1 MSTTTEARS
10 GFSPRV
16 ALQKVGTSLSNM
28 VMPNI
33 PALIAWGIL
42 TAFVIPKGWTPSEP
56 LASAVDPM
64 IHYLLPLLIAN
75 TGGRM
80 VYEARGAVVGVIA
93 TMGVIGG
100 SDWLIAQE
108 NARLLDEWVAAGN
121 DAAAYVE
128 LGQVH
133 MFIGAMIM
141 APLAAWI
148 MKRLDR
154 LWQEHIPAG
163 FEMLVNMFSAGII
176 GFALL
181 VAGFFGLAPLVNG
194 LMTLLSN
201 GVGALVNAHVLP
213 LVSLLIEP
221 AKIFFLNNAIN
232 HGVLTPLG
240 LEQAGVDGKSILF
253 LLESNPG
260 PGVGILLAFTV
271 FGRGAA
277 RASAPGAAVI
287 QFFGGIHEI
296 YFPYVLMKPV
306 LIIAAIG
313 GGMTGV
319 LINMLFG
326 TGLVAPAS
334 PGSVFMIFGVAARDS
349 YLGIAL
355 AIAGAAVV
363 SFLLSALLL
372 RIGTQDDGDIGAA
385 TAKMEQ
391 MKGKKSSVAGALTGA
406 GAAGAGAATAAHA
419 SGHTGRIERIVF
431 ACDAGMGSS
440 AMGATVLRKKVR
452 AAGFE
457 DVEVT
462 NKAIS
467 SLSDEWDVV
476 VTQKELTDRAQQR
489 TESAVHVS
497 VDQFMNSPRYDEVVE
512 LVHQR
517 NDPDAAAEPE
527 AEAASEA
534 PGFEPASAAV
544 GAGGGTATAGAA
556 AGAGATAGAGA
567 ASSAAGTGHG
577 RRAAERPPEQVAS
590 AEVVEDDRGAADGS
604 DAADAD
610 AAKDDSSDAEISAG
624 TEPAP
629 EILAT
634 DSIVLSGSATDSASG
649 IDEAGALLVAAGA
662 VDQDY
667 VTAMHDREATVST
680 FMGNSLA
687 IPHGTN
693 DAKSSITRSAMSFV
707 RYPDGIDWN
716 GNPTT
721 FVIGIAGV
729 GNEHLELLQK
739 VAMTFSDPA
748 QVERLEQATTVE
760 EIRAILGDE
769 KE

>member
-1 MSTTTEARS
+1 MTTTTETKS
-10 GFSPRV
+10 GASPRV
-16 ALQKVGTSLSNM
+16 VLQKVGTSLSNM

-42 TAFVIPKGWTPSEP
+42 TAFFIPDGWTPNEP
-56 LASAVDPM
+56 LAAVVGPM

-108 NARLLDEWVAAGN
+108 NAQLLEQWVASGK
-121 DAAAYVE
+121 DAADYAP
-128 LGQVH
+128 LGEVH

-148 MKRLDR
+148 MKKLDR
-154 LWQEHIPAG
+154 LWQDHIPAG

-176 GFALL
+176 GFGLL
-181 VAGFFGLAPLVNG
+181 AAGFFGLAPLVNG

-201 GVGALVNAHVLP
+201 GVAALVNAGLLP
-213 LVSLLIEP
+213 LVSILIEP
-221 AKIFFLNNAIN
+221 AKVFFLNNAIN

-240 LEQAGVDGKSILF
+240 ISEAAINGKSVLF

-260 PGVGILLAFTV
+260 PGVGILLAFTF

-277 RASAPGAAVI
+277 KASAPGAAII

-296 YFPYVLMKPV
+296 YFPYVLMKPL
-306 LIIAAIG
+306 LILAAIG

-319 LINMLFG
+319 AINVAFG
-326 TGLVAPAS
+326 TGLIAPAS
-334 PGSVFMIFGVAARDS
+334 PGSIFAIFGVAARDS

-355 AIAGAAVV
+355 AVLGAALV
-363 SFLLSALLL
+363 SFLLSTLFLK
-372 RIGTQDDGDIGAA
+372 IGKQDDGDIAAA

-406 GAAGAGAATAAHA
+406 GAAGAAGAAAATDD
-419 SGHTGRIERIVF
+419 SGHTGPIRKIVF

-452 AAGFE
+452 AAGFD

-476 VTQKELTDRAQQR
+476 VTQKELTDRARQR
-489 TESAVHVS
+489 TGSAVHVS

-512 LVHQR
+512 LVGQR
-517 NDPDAAAEPE
+517 NDPDATT
-527 AEAASEA
+527 
-534 PGFEPASAAV
+534 
-544 GAGGGTATAGAA
+544 GAGADGDTGAGAGTAAA
-556 AGAGATAGAGA
+556 AGAGT
-567 ASSAAGTGHG
+567 AAGTGAATAAATTPSADESPRG
-577 RRAAERPPEQVAS
+577 RHAAPRP
-590 AEVVEDDRGAADGS
+590 EDET
-604 DAADAD
+604 
-610 AAKDDSSDAEISAG
+610 AKD
-624 TEPAP
+624 T
-629 EILAT
+629 ILAPS
-634 DSIVLSGSATDSASG
+634 SIVLDGTATDSASG

-662 VDQDY
+662 VDEGY
-667 VTAMHDREATVST
+667 VKAMHDREATVST
-680 FMGNSLA
+680 FMGNGLA

-693 DAKSSITRSAMSFV
+693 EAKSSITRSAMSFV
-707 RYPDGIDWN
+707 RYPGGIDWN

-729 GNEHLELLQK
+729 GNEHLTLLQK

-748 QVERLEQATTVE
+748 QVTRLENATTTD
-760 EIRAILGDE
+760 EILEILGDE

>member
-1 MSTTTEARS
+1 MSTATEATP

-42 TAFVIPKGWTPSEP
+42 TAFFIPDGWTPNEP
-56 LASAVDPM
+56 LASVVGPM

-93 TMGVIGG
+93 TMGVIAG

-108 NARLLDEWVAAGN
+108 NARLLEQWVAAGN
-121 DAAAYVE
+121 SAAEYSE

-148 MKRLDR
+148 MKKLDR
-154 LWQEHIPAG
+154 LWQDHIPAG

-181 VAGFFGLAPLVNG
+181 VAGFFGLARLVNG
-194 LMTLLSN
+194 LMALLSD
-201 GVGALVNAHVLP
+201 GVAALVDAHLLP
-213 LVSLLIEP
+213 LVSILIEP
-221 AKIFFLNNAIN
+221 AKVFFLNNAIN

-240 LEQAGVDGKSILF
+240 LDQAGADGKSILF

-260 PGVGILLAFTV
+260 PGVGILLAFTF

-277 RASAPGAAVI
+277 RASAPGAAII

-296 YFPYVLMKPV
+296 YFPYVLMKPLLLV
-306 LIIAAIG
+306 AAIG
-313 GGMTGV
+313 GGMAGV

-355 AIAGAAVV
+355 AIAGAAAV
-363 SFLLSALLL
+363 SFALSALFLK
-372 RIGTQDDGDIGAA
+372 IGKQDDGDIGAA

-406 GAAGAGAATAAHA
+406 GAGAAAHA
-419 SGHTGRIERIVF
+419 SGHTGPIGRIVF

-452 AAGFE
+452 AAGF
-457 DVEVT
+457 DDIEVT

-467 SLSDEWDVV
+467 SLDDEWDVV
-476 VTQKELTDRAQQR
+476 VTQKELTDRARQR
-489 TESAVHVS
+489 TGSAVHVS
-497 VDQFMNSPRYDEVVE
+497 VDQFMNSPRYDEVVK
-512 LVHQR
+512 LVQER
-517 NDPDAAAEPE
+517 NTEGQAPQDPAPATAPAAADEMDAAA
-527 AEAASEA
+527 S
-534 PGFEPASAAV
+534 
-544 GAGGGTATAGAA
+544 
-556 AGAGATAGAGA
+556 
-567 ASSAAGTGHG
+567 
-577 RRAAERPPEQVAS
+577 
-590 AEVVEDDRGAADGS
+590 
-604 DAADAD
+604 
-610 AAKDDSSDAEISAG
+610 
-624 TEPAP
+624 P
-629 EILAT
+629 EILSPA
-634 DSIVLSGSATDSASG
+634 SIILDGTATDSATG

-662 VDQDY
+662 VDESY
-667 VTAMHDREATVST
+667 VAAMHDREASVST
-680 FMGNSLA
+680 FMGNGLA
-687 IPHGTN
+687 IPHGTHE
-693 DAKSSITRSAMSFV
+693 AKSSITRSAMSFV
-707 RYPDGIDWN
+707 RYPGGIDWN

-729 GNEHLELLQK
+729 GDEHLALLQK

-748 QVERLEQATTVE
+748 QVERLEQATTTE
-760 EIRAILGDE
+760 EILEILGDE

>member
-1 MSTTTEARS
+1 MTTTTETPS

-42 TAFVIPKGWTPSEP
+42 TAFFIPEGWTPNEP
-56 LASAVDPM
+56 LAAAVGPM

-93 TMGVIGG
+93 TMGVIAG
-100 SDWLIAQE
+100 SDWLIDQE
-108 NARLLDEWVAAGN
+108 NAAELEKWLAAGN
-121 DAAAYVE
+121 AESAFEA
-128 LGQVH
+128 LPQVH

-148 MKRLDR
+148 MKKLDR
-154 LWQEHIPAG
+154 LWQDHIPAG

-194 LMTLLSN
+194 LMTLLAE
-201 GVGALVNAHVLP
+201 GVAGLVNAGLLP
-213 LVSLLIEP
+213 LVSILIEP
-221 AKIFFLNNAIN
+221 AKVFFLNNAIN

-240 LEQAGVDGKSILF
+240 ISEAATNGKSVLF
-253 LLESNPG
+253 LLEANPG
-260 PGVGILLAFTV
+260 PGVGILLAYTV

-277 RASAPGAAVI
+277 RASAPGAAII

-296 YFPYVLMKPV
+296 YFPYVLMKPI
-306 LIIAAIG
+306 LILAAIG

-319 LINMLFG
+319 AINVAFG
-326 TGLVAPAS
+326 TGLISAAA
-334 PGSVFMIFGVAARDS
+334 PGSILAIFGVAARDS

-355 AIAGAAVV
+355 AVLGAATV
-363 SFLLSALLL
+363 SFLLSALFLK
-372 RIGTQDDGDIGAA
+372 IGKQDDGDIASA

-406 GAAGAGAATAAHA
+406 GAAGAGAAAAADA
-419 SGHTGRIERIVF
+419 SGHTGPIRKIVF

-452 AAGFE
+452 AAGFD

-476 VTQKELTDRAQQR
+476 VTQKELTDRARQR
-489 TESAVHVS
+489 TGSAVHVS

-512 LVHQR
+512 LVETR
-517 NDPDAAAEPE
+517 NGDGDAAPE
-527 AEAASEA
+527 A
-534 PGFEPASAAV
+534 
-544 GAGGGTATAGAA
+544 TAA
-556 AGAGATAGAGA
+556 AA
-567 ASSAAGTGHG
+567 A
-577 RRAAERPPEQVAS
+577 
-590 AEVVEDDRGAADGS
+590 
-604 DAADAD
+604 
-610 AAKDDSSDAEISAG
+610 
-624 TEPAP
+624 PAP
-629 EILAT
+629 EADSAPGDSILAPS
-634 DSIVLSGSATDSASG
+634 SIVLDGTATDSASG

-662 VDQDY
+662 VDEGY

-680 FMGNSLA
+680 FMGNGLA

-693 DAKSSITRSAMSFV
+693 EAKSSITRSAMSFV
-707 RYPDGIDWN
+707 RYPGGIDWN

-748 QVERLEQATTVE
+748 QVKRLEDATTTD
-760 EIRAILGDE
+760 EILEILGDE

>member
-1 MSTTTEARS
+1 MSTTTEAPS
-10 GFSPRV
+10 GFSPRM

-33 PALIAWGIL
+33 PALIAWGLL
-42 TAFVIPKGWTPSEP
+42 TAFFIPDGWTPNAP
-56 LASAVDPM
+56 LASVVGPM

-80 VYEARGAVVGVIA
+80 IYEARGAVVGVIA

-108 NARLLDEWVAAGN
+108 NAQLLETWLAEGNAEADFAA
-121 DAAAYVE
+121 
-128 LGQVH
+128 LGEVH

-141 APLAAWI
+141 APLAAWV

-154 LWQEHIPAG
+154 LWQDHIPAG
-163 FEMLVNMFSAGII
+163 FEMLVNMFSAGIF
-176 GFALL
+176 GLVALA
-181 VAGFFGLAPLVNG
+181 AGFFGLAPLVNG

-201 GVGALVNAHVLP
+201 GVAALVNAGLLP

-221 AKIFFLNNAIN
+221 AKVFFLNNAIN

-240 LEQAGVDGKSILF
+240 ISEAAVDGKSVLF
-253 LLESNPG
+253 LLEANPG

-277 RASAPGAAVI
+277 RASAPGAAII

-296 YFPYVLMKPV
+296 YFPYVLMRPI
-306 LIIAAIG
+306 LILAAIG

-319 LINMLFG
+319 AVNAAFG
-326 TGLVAPAS
+326 TGLIAPAS
-334 PGSVFMIFGVAARDS
+334 PGSIFAIFGVAARDS
-349 YLGIAL
+349 YLGIGLSVL
-355 AIAGAAVV
+355 AAAAV
-363 SFLLSALLL
+363 SFTLSALFLKL
-372 RIGTQDDGDIGAA
+372 GTRDDGDIAAA

-406 GAAGAGAATAAHA
+406 GAGAAAAA
-419 SGHTGRIERIVF
+419 DGSGHTGPIQKIVF

-452 AAGFE
+452 TAGFD

-476 VTQKELTDRAQQR
+476 VTQKELTDRARQR
-489 TESAVHVS
+489 TGSAVHVS
-497 VDQFMNSPRYDEVVE
+497 VDQFMNSPRYDEVVQ
-512 LVHQR
+512 LVEQR
-517 NDPDAAAEPE
+517 NAEH
-527 AEAASEA
+527 S
-534 PGFEPASAAV
+534 EPAP
-544 GAGGGTATAGAA
+544 
-556 AGAGATAGAGA
+556 
-567 ASSAAGTGHG
+567 
-577 RRAAERPPEQVAS
+577 AAERPQEEAAP
-590 AEVVEDDRGAADGS
+590 GAT
-604 DAADAD
+604 
-610 AAKDDSSDAEISAG
+610 IL
-624 TEPAP
+624 AP
-629 EILAT
+629 E
-634 DSIVLSGSATDSASG
+634 SIILSGTASDSASG

-662 VDQDY
+662 VDEGY

-680 FMGNSLA
+680 FMGNGLA
-687 IPHGTN
+687 IPHGTGE
-693 DAKSSITRSAMSFV
+693 AKSGIQRSAMSFV
-707 RYPDGIDWN
+707 RYPGGIDWN

-748 QVERLEQATTVE
+748 QVQRLENATTTE
-760 EIRAILGDE
+760 EILEILGE
-769 KE
+769 TKE

>member
-1 MSTTTEARS
+1 MSTATEATP
-10 GFSPRV
+10 GLSPRV

-42 TAFVIPKGWTPSEP
+42 TAFVIPKGWTPNEP
-56 LASAVDPM
+56 LASVVDPM

-93 TMGVIGG
+93 TMGVIAG

-108 NARLLDEWVAAGN
+108 NARLLEQWVAAGN
-121 DAAAYVE
+121 SAAEYSE

-148 MKRLDR
+148 MKKLDR
-154 LWQEHIPAG
+154 LWQDHIPAG

-181 VAGFFGLAPLVNG
+181 VAGFFGLARLVNG
-194 LMTLLSN
+194 LMALLSD
-201 GVGALVNAHVLP
+201 GVAALVDAHLLP
-213 LVSLLIEP
+213 LVSILIEP
-221 AKIFFLNNAIN
+221 AKVFFLNNAIN

-240 LEQAGVDGKSILF
+240 LDQAGADGKSILF

-260 PGVGILLAFTV
+260 PGVGILLAFTF

-277 RASAPGAAVI
+277 RASAPGAAII

-296 YFPYVLMKPV
+296 YFPYVLMKPLLLV
-306 LIIAAIG
+306 AAIG
-313 GGMTGV
+313 GGMAGV

-355 AIAGAAVV
+355 AIAGAAAV
-363 SFLLSALLL
+363 SFALSALFLK
-372 RIGTQDDGDIGAA
+372 IGKQDDGDIGAA

-406 GAAGAGAATAAHA
+406 GAGAAAHA
-419 SGHTGRIERIVF
+419 SGHTGPIGRIVF

-452 AAGFE
+452 AAGF
-457 DVEVT
+457 DDIEVT

-467 SLSDEWDVV
+467 SLDDEWDVV
-476 VTQKELTDRAQQR
+476 VTQKELTDRARQR
-489 TESAVHVS
+489 TGSAVHVS

-512 LVHQR
+512 LVQER
-517 NDPDAAAEPE
+517 NTEGQAPQDPAPATAPAAADEMDAAA
-527 AEAASEA
+527 S
-534 PGFEPASAAV
+534 
-544 GAGGGTATAGAA
+544 
-556 AGAGATAGAGA
+556 
-567 ASSAAGTGHG
+567 
-577 RRAAERPPEQVAS
+577 
-590 AEVVEDDRGAADGS
+590 
-604 DAADAD
+604 
-610 AAKDDSSDAEISAG
+610 
-624 TEPAP
+624 P
-629 EILAT
+629 EILSPA
-634 DSIVLSGSATDSASG
+634 SIILDGTATDSATG

-662 VDQDY
+662 VDKSY
-667 VTAMHDREATVST
+667 VAAMHDREASVST
-680 FMGNSLA
+680 FMGNGLA
-687 IPHGTN
+687 IPHGTHE
-693 DAKSSITRSAMSFV
+693 AKSSITRSAMSFV
-707 RYPDGIDWN
+707 RYPGGIDWN
-716 GNPTT
+716 DNPTT

-729 GNEHLELLQK
+729 GDEHLALLQK

-748 QVERLEQATTVE
+748 QVERLEQATTTE
-760 EIRAILGDE
+760 EILEILGDE

>member
-1 MSTTTEARS
+1 MSTTTEAS
-10 GFSPRV
+10 GGFSPRV
-16 ALQKVGTSLSNM
+16 VLQKVGTSLSNM

-42 TAFVIPKGWTPSEP
+42 TAFFIPDGWTPNEP
-56 LASAVDPM
+56 LASVVGPM

-80 VYEARGAVVGVIA
+80 IYEARGAVVGVIA

-108 NARLLDEWVAAGN
+108 NARLLEQWIAQGN
-121 DAAAYVE
+121 AAADYAE
-128 LGQVH
+128 LGEVH

-141 APLAAWI
+141 APLAAWL
-148 MKRLDR
+148 MKKLDR
-154 LWQEHIPAG
+154 LWAEHIPAG
-163 FEMLVNMFSAGII
+163 FEMLVNMFSAGIF
-176 GFALL
+176 GFIML

-201 GVGALVNAHVLP
+201 GVGALVEAHLLP

-221 AKIFFLNNAIN
+221 AKVFFLNNAVN

-240 LEQAGVDGKSILF
+240 LSEASQNGKSVLF
-253 LLESNPG
+253 LLEANPG
-260 PGVGILLAFTV
+260 PGVGILLAYTV

-277 RASAPGAAVI
+277 RASAPGAAII
-287 QFFGGIHEI
+287 QFLGGIHEI
-296 YFPYVLMKPV
+296 YFPYVLMKPI
-306 LIIAAIG
+306 LILAAIG
-313 GGMTGV
+313 GGMAGV
-319 LINMLFG
+319 AVNVAFG
-326 TGLVAPAS
+326 TGLIAPAS
-334 PGSVFMIFGVAARDS
+334 PGSIFAIFGVAARDS

-355 AIAGAAVV
+355 AVLAAAAV
-363 SFLLSALLL
+363 SFTLSTVFLK
-372 RIGTQDDGDIGAA
+372 IGKQDDGDLAAA

-406 GAAGAGAATAAHA
+406 GAGAGAAAAA
-419 SGHTGRIERIVF
+419 EGSGHTGPIQRIVF

-452 AAGFE
+452 AAGFD

-467 SLSDEWDVV
+467 SLNDEWDVV
-476 VTQKELTDRAQQR
+476 VTQKELTDRARQR
-489 TESAVHVS
+489 TGSAVQVS

-512 LVHQR
+512 LVQQR
-517 NDPDAAAEPE
+517 NDPDAAE
-527 AEAASEA
+527 AGAD
-534 PGFEPASAAV
+534 EPAPDAA
-544 GAGGGTATAGAA
+544 
-556 AGAGATAGAGA
+556 
-567 ASSAAGTGHG
+567 
-577 RRAAERPPEQVAS
+577 
-590 AEVVEDDRGAADGS
+590 
-604 DAADAD
+604 AADAP
-610 AAKDDSSDAEISAG
+610 DSRPEG
-624 TEPAP
+624 P
-629 EILAT
+629 EILAA
-634 DSIVLSGSATDSASG
+634 DSIVLSGSARDAASG

-662 VDQDY
+662 VDEGY
-667 VTAMHDREATVST
+667 VAAMHDREATVST
-680 FMGNSLA
+680 FMGNGLA

-693 DAKSSITRSAMSFV
+693 EAKSSITRSAMSFV

-729 GNEHLELLQK
+729 GDEHLALLQK

-748 QVERLEQATTVE
+748 QVERLENATTTE
-760 EIRAILGDE
+760 EILEILGDT

>member
-1 MSTTTEARS
+1 MTTTTETKS
-10 GFSPRV
+10 GASPRV
-16 ALQKVGTSLSNM
+16 VLQKVGTSLSNM

-42 TAFVIPKGWTPSEP
+42 TAFFIPDGWTPNEP
-56 LASAVDPM
+56 LAAVVGPM

-108 NARLLDEWVAAGN
+108 NAQLLEQWVASGK
-121 DAAAYVE
+121 DAADYAP
-128 LGQVH
+128 LGEVH

-148 MKRLDR
+148 MKKLDR
-154 LWQEHIPAG
+154 LWQDHIPAG

-176 GFALL
+176 GFGLL
-181 VAGFFGLAPLVNG
+181 AAGFFGLAPLVNG

-201 GVGALVNAHVLP
+201 GVAALVNAGLLP
-213 LVSLLIEP
+213 LVSILIEP
-221 AKIFFLNNAIN
+221 AKVFFLNNAIN

-240 LEQAGVDGKSILF
+240 ISEAAINGKSVLF

-260 PGVGILLAFTV
+260 PGVGILLAFTF

-277 RASAPGAAVI
+277 KASAPGAAII

-296 YFPYVLMKPV
+296 YFPYVLMKPL
-306 LIIAAIG
+306 LILAAIG

-319 LINMLFG
+319 AINVAFG
-326 TGLVAPAS
+326 TGLIAPAS
-334 PGSVFMIFGVAARDS
+334 PGSIFAIFGVAARDS

-355 AIAGAAVV
+355 AVLGAALV
-363 SFLLSALLL
+363 SFLLSTLFLKL
-372 RIGTQDDGDIGAA
+372 GKQDDGDIAAA

-406 GAAGAGAATAAHA
+406 GAAGAAGAGAAAAADA
-419 SGHTGRIERIVF
+419 SGHTGPIRKIVF

-452 AAGFE
+452 AAGFD

-467 SLSDEWDVV
+467 SLNDEWDVV
-476 VTQKELTDRAQQR
+476 VTQKELTDRARQR
-489 TESAVHVS
+489 TGSAVHVS

-512 LVHQR
+512 LVGQR
-517 NDPDAAAEPE
+517 NAPDDADDTS
-527 AEAASEA
+527 AEAA
-534 PGFEPASAAV
+534 
-544 GAGGGTATAGAA
+544 ATTG
-556 AGAGATAGAGA
+556 AGAGA
-567 ASSAAGTGHG
+567 AAAAPSADDAPRGRHAAPRPEDEQPAEAEGT
-577 RRAAERPPEQVAS
+577 
-590 AEVVEDDRGAADGS
+590 
-604 DAADAD
+604 
-610 AAKDDSSDAEISAG
+610 AG
-624 TEPAP
+624 TEAAAQDSADSAP
-629 EILAT
+629 QILAPS
-634 DSIVLSGSATDSASG
+634 SIVLDGTATDSASG

-662 VDQDY
+662 VDEGY
-667 VTAMHDREATVST
+667 VRAMHDREATVST
-680 FMGNSLA
+680 FMGNGLA

-693 DAKSSITRSAMSFV
+693 EAKSSITRSAMSFV
-707 RYPDGIDWN
+707 RYPGGIDWN

-729 GNEHLELLQK
+729 GNEHLTLLQK

-748 QVERLEQATTVE
+748 QVKRLEDATTTD
-760 EIRAILGDE
+760 EILEILGDE

>member
-1 MSTTTEARS
+1 MTTTTETKS
-10 GFSPRV
+10 GAGPRV

-42 TAFVIPKGWTPSEP
+42 TAFFIPEGWTPNEP
-56 LASAVDPM
+56 LAAAVGPM

-93 TMGVIGG
+93 TMGVIAG
-100 SDWLIAQE
+100 SDWLIDQE
-108 NARLLDEWVAAGN
+108 NAAELGKWLAAGN
-121 DAAAYVE
+121 AESAFEA
-128 LGQVH
+128 LPQVH

-148 MKRLDR
+148 MKKLDR
-154 LWQEHIPAG
+154 LWQDHIPAG
-163 FEMLVNMFSAGII
+163 FEMLVNMFSAGIV

-194 LMTLLSN
+194 LMSLLAS
-201 GVGALVNAHVLP
+201 GVAGLVNAGLLP

-221 AKIFFLNNAIN
+221 AKVFFLNNAIN

-240 LEQAGVDGKSILF
+240 ISQAATDGKSVLF

-260 PGVGILLAFTV
+260 PGVGILLAYTV

-277 RASAPGAAVI
+277 RASAPGAAII

-296 YFPYVLMKPV
+296 YFPYVLMKPI
-306 LIIAAIG
+306 LILAAIG

-319 LINMLFG
+319 AINVAFG
-326 TGLVAPAS
+326 TGLISAAA
-334 PGSVFMIFGVAARDS
+334 PGSIIAIFGVAARDS

-355 AIAGAAVV
+355 AVLGAATV
-363 SFLLSALLL
+363 SFLLAALFLK
-372 RIGTQDDGDIGAA
+372 IGKQDDGDIAAA

-406 GAAGAGAATAAHA
+406 GAAGAGAAAATDD
-419 SGHTGRIERIVF
+419 SGHTGPIRKIVF

-452 AAGFE
+452 AAGFD

-467 SLSDEWDVV
+467 SLNDEWDVV
-476 VTQKELTDRAQQR
+476 VTQKELTDRARQR
-489 TESAVHVS
+489 TGSAVHVS

-512 LVHQR
+512 LVGQR
-517 NDPDAAAEPE
+517 NDPDATT
-527 AEAASEA
+527 
-534 PGFEPASAAV
+534 
-544 GAGGGTATAGAA
+544 GAGADGDTGAGAGTAAA
-556 AGAGATAGAGA
+556 AGAGT
-567 ASSAAGTGHG
+567 AAGTGAATAAATTPSADESPRG
-577 RRAAERPPEQVAS
+577 RHAAPRP
-590 AEVVEDDRGAADGS
+590 EDET
-604 DAADAD
+604 
-610 AAKDDSSDAEISAG
+610 AKD
-624 TEPAP
+624 T
-629 EILAT
+629 ILAPS
-634 DSIVLSGSATDSASG
+634 SIVLDGTATDSASG

-662 VDQDY
+662 VDEGY
-667 VTAMHDREATVST
+667 VKAMHDREATVST
-680 FMGNSLA
+680 FMGNGLA

-693 DAKSSITRSAMSFV
+693 EAKSSITRSAMSFV
-707 RYPDGIDWN
+707 RYPGGIDWN

-729 GNEHLELLQK
+729 GNEHLTLLQK

-748 QVERLEQATTVE
+748 QVTRLENATTTD
-760 EIRAILGDE
+760 EILEILGDE

>member
-1 MSTTTEARS
+1 MSTTTEAS
-10 GFSPRV
+10 GGFSPRV
-16 ALQKVGTSLSNM
+16 VLQKVGTSLSNM

-42 TAFVIPKGWTPSEP
+42 TAFFIPDGWTPNEP
-56 LASAVDPM
+56 LASVVGPM

-80 VYEARGAVVGVIA
+80 IYEARGAVVGVIA

-108 NARLLDEWVAAGN
+108 NARLLEQWIAQGN
-121 DAAAYVE
+121 AAADYAE
-128 LGQVH
+128 LGEVH

-141 APLAAWI
+141 APLAAWL
-148 MKRLDR
+148 MKKLDR
-154 LWQEHIPAG
+154 LWAEHIPAG
-163 FEMLVNMFSAGII
+163 FEMLVNMFSAGIF
-176 GFALL
+176 GFIML

-201 GVGALVNAHVLP
+201 GVGALVEAHLLP

-221 AKIFFLNNAIN
+221 AKVFFLNNAVN

-240 LEQAGVDGKSILF
+240 LSEASQNGKSVLF
-253 LLESNPG
+253 LLEANPG
-260 PGVGILLAFTV
+260 PGVGILLAYTV

-277 RASAPGAAVI
+277 RASAPGAAII
-287 QFFGGIHEI
+287 QFLGGIHEI
-296 YFPYVLMKPV
+296 YFPYVLMKPI
-306 LIIAAIG
+306 LILAAIG
-313 GGMTGV
+313 GGMAGV
-319 LINMLFG
+319 AVNVAFG
-326 TGLVAPAS
+326 TGLIAPAS
-334 PGSVFMIFGVAARDS
+334 PGSIFAIFGVAARDS

-355 AIAGAAVV
+355 AVLAAAAV
-363 SFLLSALLL
+363 SFTLSAVFLK
-372 RIGTQDDGDIGAA
+372 IGKQDDGDLAAA

-406 GAAGAGAATAAHA
+406 GAGAGAAAAA
-419 SGHTGRIERIVF
+419 EGSGHTGPIQRIVF

-452 AAGFE
+452 AAGFD

-467 SLSDEWDVV
+467 SLNDEWDVV
-476 VTQKELTDRAQQR
+476 VTQKELTDRARQR
-489 TESAVHVS
+489 TGSAVQVS

-512 LVHQR
+512 LVQQR
-517 NDPDAAAEPE
+517 NDPDAAE
-527 AEAASEA
+527 AGAD
-534 PGFEPASAAV
+534 EPAPDAA
-544 GAGGGTATAGAA
+544 
-556 AGAGATAGAGA
+556 
-567 ASSAAGTGHG
+567 
-577 RRAAERPPEQVAS
+577 
-590 AEVVEDDRGAADGS
+590 
-604 DAADAD
+604 AADAP
-610 AAKDDSSDAEISAG
+610 DSRPEG
-624 TEPAP
+624 P
-629 EILAT
+629 EILAA
-634 DSIVLSGSATDSASG
+634 DSIVLSGSARDAASG

-662 VDQDY
+662 VDEGY
-667 VTAMHDREATVST
+667 VAAMHDREATVST
-680 FMGNSLA
+680 FMGNGLA

-693 DAKSSITRSAMSFV
+693 EAKSSITRSAMSFV

-729 GNEHLELLQK
+729 GDEHLALLQK

-748 QVERLEQATTVE
+748 QVERLENATTTE
-760 EIRAILGDE
+760 EILEILGDT

>member
-1 MSTTTEARS
+1 MTTTTDAER

-42 TAFVIPKGWTPSEP
+42 TAFFIPDGWTPNEP
-56 LASAVDPM
+56 LASVVGPM

-80 VYEARGAVVGVIA
+80 IYEARGAVVGVIA

-108 NARLLDEWVAAGN
+108 NARLLEQWIAQGN
-121 DAAAYVE
+121 AAADYAE
-128 LGQVH
+128 LGEVH

-141 APLAAWI
+141 APLAAWL
-148 MKRLDR
+148 MKKLDR
-154 LWQEHIPAG
+154 LWAEHIPAG
-163 FEMLVNMFSAGII
+163 FEMLVNMFSAGIF
-176 GFALL
+176 GFIML

-201 GVGALVNAHVLP
+201 GVGALVEAHLLP

-221 AKIFFLNNAIN
+221 AKVFFLNNAVN

-240 LEQAGVDGKSILF
+240 LSEASQNGKSVLF
-253 LLESNPG
+253 LLEANPG
-260 PGVGILLAFTV
+260 PGVGILLAYTV

-277 RASAPGAAVI
+277 RASAPGAAII
-287 QFFGGIHEI
+287 QFLGGIHEI
-296 YFPYVLMKPV
+296 YFPYVLMKPI
-306 LIIAAIG
+306 LILAAIG
-313 GGMTGV
+313 GGMAGV
-319 LINMLFG
+319 AVNVAFG
-326 TGLVAPAS
+326 TGLIAPAS
-334 PGSVFMIFGVAARDS
+334 PGSIFAIFGVAARDS

-355 AIAGAAVV
+355 AVLAAAAV
-363 SFLLSALLL
+363 SFTLSAVFLK
-372 RIGTQDDGDIGAA
+372 IGKQDDGDLAAA

-406 GAAGAGAATAAHA
+406 GAGAGAAAAA
-419 SGHTGRIERIVF
+419 EGSGHTGAIQRIVF

-452 AAGFE
+452 AAGFD

-467 SLSDEWDVV
+467 SLNDEWDVV
-476 VTQKELTDRAQQR
+476 VTQKELTDRARQR
-489 TESAVHVS
+489 TGSAVQVS

-512 LVHQR
+512 LVQQR
-517 NDPDAAAEPE
+517 NDPDAAE
-527 AEAASEA
+527 AGAD
-534 PGFEPASAAV
+534 EPAPDAA
-544 GAGGGTATAGAA
+544 
-556 AGAGATAGAGA
+556 
-567 ASSAAGTGHG
+567 
-577 RRAAERPPEQVAS
+577 
-590 AEVVEDDRGAADGS
+590 
-604 DAADAD
+604 AADAP
-610 AAKDDSSDAEISAG
+610 DSRPEG
-624 TEPAP
+624 P
-629 EILAT
+629 EILAA
-634 DSIVLSGSATDSASG
+634 DSIVLSGSARDAASG

-662 VDQDY
+662 VDEGY
-667 VTAMHDREATVST
+667 VAAMHDREATVST
-680 FMGNSLA
+680 FMGNGLA

-693 DAKSSITRSAMSFV
+693 EAKSSITRSAMSFV

-729 GNEHLELLQK
+729 GDEHLALLQK

-748 QVERLEQATTVE
+748 QVERLENATTTE
-760 EIRAILGDE
+760 EILEILGDT

>member
-16 ALQKVGTSLSNM
+16 VLQKVGTSLSNM

-42 TAFVIPKGWTPSEP
+42 TAFVIPKGWTPNEP
-56 LASAVDPM
+56 LASVVDPM

-108 NARLLDEWVAAGN
+108 NAAELEKWIAAGN
-121 DAAAYVE
+121 TEGTFEALPE
-128 LGQVH
+128 VH

-148 MKRLDR
+148 MKRLDW

-406 GAAGAGAATAAHA
+406 GAAGAGAAATADA
-419 SGHTGRIERIVF
+419 SGHSGRIERIVF

-452 AAGFE
+452 AAGFD

-489 TESAVHVS
+489 TGSAVHVS

-512 LVHQR
+512 LVQQR

-527 AEAASEA
+527 AEATSEA
-534 PGFEPASAAV
+534 PGSEPA
-544 GAGGGTATAGAA
+544 
-556 AGAGATAGAGA
+556 AGAGA
-567 ASSAAGTGHG
+567 ASAAAGTGHG
-577 RRAAERPPEQVAS
+577 RRAA
-590 AEVVEDDRGAADGS
+590 
-604 DAADAD
+604 DAD
-610 AAKDDSSDAEISAG
+610 AAKDDS
-624 TEPAP
+624 P
-629 EILAT
+629 EILAS

-662 VDQDY
+662 VDQGY

-716 GNPTT
+716 GNSTT

>member
-1 MSTTTEARS
+1 MTATTETKS
-10 GFSPRV
+10 GASPRV
-16 ALQKVGTSLSNM
+16 VLQKVGTSLSNM

-42 TAFVIPKGWTPSEP
+42 TAFFIPDGWTPNEP
-56 LASAVDPM
+56 LASVVGPM
-64 IHYLLPLLIAN
+64 IHFLLPLLIAN

-108 NARLLDEWVAAGN
+108 NAQLLEEWVAAGN
-121 DAAAYVE
+121 AAGDYTE

-148 MKRLDR
+148 MKKLDR
-154 LWQEHIPAG
+154 LWQDHIPAG

-176 GFALL
+176 GFGLL
-181 VAGFFGLAPLVNG
+181 AAGFFGLAPLVNG

-201 GVGALVNAHVLP
+201 GVAALVNAGLLP
-213 LVSLLIEP
+213 LVSILIEP
-221 AKIFFLNNAIN
+221 AKVFFLNNAIN

-240 LEQAGVDGKSILF
+240 ISEAAIDGKSVLF

-260 PGVGILLAFTV
+260 PGVGILLAFTF

-277 RASAPGAAVI
+277 KASAPGAAII

-296 YFPYVLMKPV
+296 YFPYVLMKPL
-306 LIIAAIG
+306 LILAAIG

-319 LINMLFG
+319 AINVAFG
-326 TGLVAPAS
+326 TGLIAPAS
-334 PGSVFMIFGVAARDS
+334 PGSIFAIFGVAARDS

-355 AIAGAAVV
+355 AVLGAATV
-363 SFLLSALLL
+363 SFLLSTLFLK
-372 RIGTQDDGDIGAA
+372 IGKQDDGDIAAA

-406 GAAGAGAATAAHA
+406 GAAGAAGAGAAAAADA
-419 SGHTGRIERIVF
+419 SGHTGPIRKIVF

-452 AAGFE
+452 AAGFD

-467 SLSDEWDVV
+467 SLNDEWDVV
-476 VTQKELTDRAQQR
+476 VTQKELTDRARQR
-489 TESAVHVS
+489 TGSAVHVS

-512 LVHQR
+512 LVGQR
-517 NDPDAAAEPE
+517 NDPDAQTD
-527 AEAASEA
+527 
-534 PGFEPASAAV
+534 GDT
-544 GAGGGTATAGAA
+544 GAGASTDAAAGTGA
-556 AGAGATAGAGA
+556 AGAGAATAATTPSADESPRGRHA
-567 ASSAAGTGHG
+567 APRKDEEKT
-577 RRAAERPPEQVAS
+577 
-590 AEVVEDDRGAADGS
+590 
-604 DAADAD
+604 
-610 AAKDDSSDAEISAG
+610 AKDSADS
-624 TEPAP
+624 AP
-629 EILAT
+629 QILAPS
-634 DSIVLSGSATDSASG
+634 SIVLDGTATDSASG

-662 VDQDY
+662 VDEGY
-667 VTAMHDREATVST
+667 VRAMHDREATVST
-680 FMGNSLA
+680 FMGNGLA

-693 DAKSSITRSAMSFV
+693 EAKSSITRSAMSFV
-707 RYPDGIDWN
+707 RYPGGIDWN

-729 GNEHLELLQK
+729 GNEHLTLLQK

-748 QVERLEQATTVE
+748 QVKRLEDATTTD
-760 EIRAILGDE
+760 EILEILGDE

>member
-1 MSTTTEARS
+1 MTTTTETKS
-10 GFSPRV
+10 GASPRV
-16 ALQKVGTSLSNM
+16 VLQKVGTSLSNM

-42 TAFVIPKGWTPSEP
+42 TAFVIPKGWTPNAP
-56 LASAVDPM
+56 LASVVDPM

-108 NARLLDEWVAAGN
+108 NAQLLEQWVASGK
-121 DAAAYVE
+121 DAADYAP
-128 LGQVH
+128 LGEVH

-148 MKRLDR
+148 MKKLDR
-154 LWQEHIPAG
+154 LWQDHIPAG

-176 GFALL
+176 GFGLL
-181 VAGFFGLAPLVNG
+181 VGGFFGLAPLVNG

-201 GVGALVNAHVLP
+201 GVAALVNAQLLP
-213 LVSLLIEP
+213 LVSILIEP
-221 AKIFFLNNAIN
+221 AKVFFLNNAIN

-240 LEQAGVDGKSILF
+240 ISQAAVDGKSILF

-260 PGVGILLAFTV
+260 PGVGILLAFTF

-277 RASAPGAAVI
+277 KASAPGAAII

-296 YFPYVLMKPV
+296 YFPYVLMKPL
-306 LIIAAIG
+306 LILAAIG

-319 LINMLFG
+319 AINVAFG
-326 TGLVAPAS
+326 TGLIAPAS
-334 PGSVFMIFGVAARDS
+334 PGSIFAIFGVAARDS

-355 AIAGAAVV
+355 AVLGAATV
-363 SFLLSALLL
+363 SFLLSALFLK
-372 RIGTQDDGDIGAA
+372 IGKQDDGDIAAA

-406 GAAGAGAATAAHA
+406 GAAGAAGAGAAAAADA
-419 SGHTGRIERIVF
+419 SGHTGPIRKIVF

-452 AAGFE
+452 AAGFG

-467 SLSDEWDVV
+467 SLNDEWDVV
-476 VTQKELTDRAQQR
+476 VTQKELTDRARQR
-489 TESAVHVS
+489 TGSAVHVS

-512 LVHQR
+512 LVGQR
-517 NDPDAAAEPE
+517 NDPDAQTD
-527 AEAASEA
+527 
-534 PGFEPASAAV
+534 GDT
-544 GAGGGTATAGAA
+544 GAGASTAAAAGAAA
-556 AGAGATAGAGA
+556 AGAGA
-567 ASSAAGTGHG
+567 AAGTGAATAAATTPSADESPRG
-577 RRAAERPPEQVAS
+577 RHAAPRTDEEKT
-590 AEVVEDDRGAADGS
+590 
-604 DAADAD
+604 
-610 AAKDDSSDAEISAG
+610 AKDSADS
-624 TEPAP
+624 AP
-629 EILAT
+629 QILAPS
-634 DSIVLSGSATDSASG
+634 SIVLDGTATDSASG

-662 VDQDY
+662 VDEGY
-667 VTAMHDREATVST
+667 VRAMHDREATVST
-680 FMGNSLA
+680 FMGNGLA

-693 DAKSSITRSAMSFV
+693 EAKSSITRSAMSFV
-707 RYPDGIDWN
+707 RYPGGIDWN

-729 GNEHLELLQK
+729 GNEHLTLLQK

-748 QVERLEQATTVE
+748 QVKRLEDATTTD
-760 EIRAILGDE
+760 EILEILGDE

>member
-1 MSTTTEARS
+1 MTTTTDAER

-42 TAFVIPKGWTPSEP
+42 TAFFIPDGWTPNEP
-56 LASAVDPM
+56 LASVVGPM

-80 VYEARGAVVGVIA
+80 IYEARGAVVGVIA

-108 NARLLDEWVAAGN
+108 NARLLEQWIAQGN
-121 DAAAYVE
+121 AAADYAE
-128 LGQVH
+128 LGEVH

-141 APLAAWI
+141 APLAAWL
-148 MKRLDR
+148 MKKLDR
-154 LWQEHIPAG
+154 LWAEHIPAG
-163 FEMLVNMFSAGII
+163 FEMLVNMFSAWIF
-176 GFALL
+176 GFIML

-201 GVGALVNAHVLP
+201 GVGALVEAHLLP

-221 AKIFFLNNAIN
+221 AKVFFLNNAVN

-240 LEQAGVDGKSILF
+240 LSEASQNGKSVLF
-253 LLESNPG
+253 LLEANPG
-260 PGVGILLAFTV
+260 PGVGILLAYTV

-277 RASAPGAAVI
+277 RASAPGAAII
-287 QFFGGIHEI
+287 QFLGGIHEI
-296 YFPYVLMKPV
+296 YFPYVLMKPI
-306 LIIAAIG
+306 LILAAIG
-313 GGMTGV
+313 GGMAGV
-319 LINMLFG
+319 AVNVAFG
-326 TGLVAPAS
+326 TGLIAPAS
-334 PGSVFMIFGVAARDS
+334 PGSIFAIFGVAARDS

-355 AIAGAAVV
+355 AVLAAAAV
-363 SFLLSALLL
+363 SFTLSAVFLK
-372 RIGTQDDGDIGAA
+372 IGKQDDGDLAAA

-406 GAAGAGAATAAHA
+406 GAGAGAAAAA
-419 SGHTGRIERIVF
+419 EGSGHTGPIQRIVF

-452 AAGFE
+452 AAGFD

-467 SLSDEWDVV
+467 SLNDEWDVV
-476 VTQKELTDRAQQR
+476 VTQKELTDRARQR
-489 TESAVHVS
+489 TGSAVQVS

-512 LVHQR
+512 LVQQR
-517 NDPDAAAEPE
+517 NDPDAAE
-527 AEAASEA
+527 AGAD
-534 PGFEPASAAV
+534 EPAPDAA
-544 GAGGGTATAGAA
+544 
-556 AGAGATAGAGA
+556 
-567 ASSAAGTGHG
+567 
-577 RRAAERPPEQVAS
+577 
-590 AEVVEDDRGAADGS
+590 
-604 DAADAD
+604 AADAP
-610 AAKDDSSDAEISAG
+610 DSRPEG
-624 TEPAP
+624 P
-629 EILAT
+629 EILAA
-634 DSIVLSGSATDSASG
+634 DSIVLSGSARDAASG

-662 VDQDY
+662 VDEGY
-667 VTAMHDREATVST
+667 VAAMHDREATVST
-680 FMGNSLA
+680 FMGNGLA

-693 DAKSSITRSAMSFV
+693 EAKSSITRSAMSFV

-729 GNEHLELLQK
+729 GDEHLALLQK

-748 QVERLEQATTVE
+748 QVERLENATTTE
-760 EIRAILGDE
+760 EILEILGDT

>member
-1 MSTTTEARS
+1 MTTTTETKS
-10 GFSPRV
+10 GAGPRV

-42 TAFVIPKGWTPSEP
+42 TAFFIPEGWTPNEP
-56 LASAVDPM
+56 LAAAVGPM

-93 TMGVIGG
+93 TMGVIAG
-100 SDWLIAQE
+100 SDWLIDQE
-108 NARLLDEWVAAGN
+108 NAAELGKWLAAGN
-121 DAAAYVE
+121 AESAFEA
-128 LGQVH
+128 LPQVH

-148 MKRLDR
+148 MKKLDR
-154 LWQEHIPAG
+154 LWQDHIPAG
-163 FEMLVNMFSAGII
+163 FEMLVNMFSAGIV

-194 LMTLLSN
+194 LMSLLAS
-201 GVGALVNAHVLP
+201 GVAGLVNAGLLP

-221 AKIFFLNNAIN
+221 AKVFFLNNAIN

-240 LEQAGVDGKSILF
+240 ISQAATDGKSVLF

-260 PGVGILLAFTV
+260 PGVGILLAYTV

-277 RASAPGAAVI
+277 RASAPGAAII

-296 YFPYVLMKPV
+296 YFPYVLMKPI
-306 LIIAAIG
+306 LILAAIG

-319 LINMLFG
+319 AINVAFG
-326 TGLVAPAS
+326 TGLISAAA
-334 PGSVFMIFGVAARDS
+334 PGSIIAIFGVAARDS

-355 AIAGAAVV
+355 AVLGAATV
-363 SFLLSALLL
+363 SFLLAALFLK
-372 RIGTQDDGDIGAA
+372 IGKQDDGDIAAA

-406 GAAGAGAATAAHA
+406 GAAGAAGAGAAAAADA
-419 SGHTGRIERIVF
+419 SGHTGPIRKIVF

-452 AAGFE
+452 AAGFD

-467 SLSDEWDVV
+467 SLNDEWDVV
-476 VTQKELTDRAQQR
+476 VTQKELTDRARQR
-489 TESAVHVS
+489 TGSAVHVS

-512 LVHQR
+512 LVGER
-517 NDPDAAAEPE
+517 NNPE
-527 AEAASEA
+527 
-534 PGFEPASAAV
+534 SAA
-544 GAGGGTATAGAA
+544 GAGAA
-556 AGAGATAGAGA
+556 AGTGAATAA
-567 ASSAAGTGHG
+567 ATTPSADESPRG
-577 RRAAERPPEQVAS
+577 RHAAPRTEDEAAQDS
-590 AEVVEDDRGAADGS
+590 A
-604 DAADAD
+604 
-610 AAKDDSSDAEISAG
+610 DS
-624 TEPAP
+624 AP
-629 EILAT
+629 QILAPS
-634 DSIVLSGSATDSASG
+634 SIVLDGTATDSASG

-662 VDQDY
+662 VDEGY
-667 VTAMHDREATVST
+667 VRAMHDREATVST
-680 FMGNSLA
+680 FMGNGLA

-693 DAKSSITRSAMSFV
+693 EAKSSITRSAMSFV
-707 RYPDGIDWN
+707 RYPGGIDWN

-729 GNEHLELLQK
+729 GNEHLTLLQK

-748 QVERLEQATTVE
+748 QVKRLEDATTTD
-760 EIRAILGDE
+760 EILEILGDE

>member
-1 MSTTTEARS
+1 MSTTTEAPS

-33 PALIAWGIL
+33 PALIAWGLL
-42 TAFVIPKGWTPSEP
+42 TAFFIPDGWTPNAP
-56 LASAVDPM
+56 LASVVDPM

-80 VYEARGAVVGVIA
+80 IYEARGAVVGVIA

-108 NARLLDEWVAAGN
+108 NAQLLEKWLADGNAEADFAA
-121 DAAAYVE
+121 
-128 LGQVH
+128 LGEVH

-141 APLAAWI
+141 APLAAWV
-148 MKRLDR
+148 MKKLDR
-154 LWQEHIPAG
+154 LWQDHIPAG
-163 FEMLVNMFSAGII
+163 FEMLVNMFSAGIFGLI
-176 GFALL
+176 ALA
-181 VAGFFGLAPLVNG
+181 AGFFGLAPLVNG
-194 LMTLLSN
+194 LMTLLAN
-201 GVGALVNAHVLP
+201 GVNGLVNAGLLP

-221 AKIFFLNNAIN
+221 AKVFFLNNAIN

-240 LEQAGVDGKSILF
+240 ISEAAVDGKSILF
-253 LLESNPG
+253 LLEANPG
-260 PGVGILLAFTV
+260 PGVGILLAFTF

-277 RASAPGAAVI
+277 RATAPGAAII

-296 YFPYVLMKPV
+296 YFPYVLMRPI

-319 LINMLFG
+319 FVNAVFH
-326 TGLVAPAS
+326 TGLIAPAS
-334 PGSVFMIFGVAARDS
+334 PGSIFAIFGVAARDS
-349 YLGIAL
+349 YLGIGLSVL
-355 AIAGAAVV
+355 AAAAV
-363 SFLLSALLL
+363 SFVLSAVFLK
-372 RIGTQDDGDIGAA
+372 IGKQDDGDIAAA

-406 GAAGAGAATAAHA
+406 GAGAAAAADA
-419 SGHTGRIERIVF
+419 SGHTGPIHRIVF

-452 AAGFE
+452 AAGFD

-467 SLSDEWDVV
+467 SLDDEWDVV

-489 TESAVHVS
+489 TGSAVHVS
-497 VDQFMNSPRYDEVVE
+497 VDQFMNSPRYDEVVQ
-512 LVHQR
+512 LVQQR
-517 NDPDAAAEPE
+517 NADDTGPGPAAGPPQEE
-527 AEAASEA
+527 ATAAS
-534 PGFEPASAAV
+534 P
-544 GAGGGTATAGAA
+544 GTATIL
-556 AGAGATAGAGA
+556 
-567 ASSAAGTGHG
+567 
-577 RRAAERPPEQVAS
+577 
-590 AEVVEDDRGAADGS
+590 AAD
-604 DAADAD
+604 
-610 AAKDDSSDAEISAG
+610 
-624 TEPAP
+624 
-629 EILAT
+629 
-634 DSIVLSGSATDSASG
+634 SIILSGTASDSASG

-662 VDQDY
+662 VDEGY
-667 VTAMHDREATVST
+667 VAAMHDREATVST
-680 FMGNSLA
+680 FMGNGLA
-687 IPHGTN
+687 IPHGTGE
-693 DAKSSITRSAMSFV
+693 AKSSIQRSAMSFV
-707 RYPDGIDWN
+707 RYPEGIDWN

-748 QVERLEQATTVE
+748 QVQRLEDATTTE
-760 EIRAILGDE
+760 EILEILGDT

>member
-1 MSTTTEARS
+1 MTTTTDAER

-42 TAFVIPKGWTPSEP
+42 TAFFIPDGWTPNEP
-56 LASAVDPM
+56 LASVVGPM

-80 VYEARGAVVGVIA
+80 IYEARGAVVGVIA

-108 NARLLDEWVAAGN
+108 NARLLEQWIAQGN
-121 DAAAYVE
+121 AAADYAE
-128 LGQVH
+128 LGEVH

-141 APLAAWI
+141 APLAAWL
-148 MKRLDR
+148 MKKLDR
-154 LWQEHIPAG
+154 LWAEHIPAG
-163 FEMLVNMFSAGII
+163 FEMLVNMFSAGIF
-176 GFALL
+176 GFIML

-201 GVGALVNAHVLP
+201 GVGALVEAHLLP

-221 AKIFFLNNAIN
+221 AKIFFLNNAVN

-240 LEQAGVDGKSILF
+240 LSEASQNGKSVLF
-253 LLESNPG
+253 LLEANPG
-260 PGVGILLAFTV
+260 PGVGILLAYTV

-277 RASAPGAAVI
+277 RASAPGAAII
-287 QFFGGIHEI
+287 QFLGGIHEI
-296 YFPYVLMKPV
+296 YFPYVLMKPI
-306 LIIAAIG
+306 LILAAIG
-313 GGMTGV
+313 GGMAGV
-319 LINMLFG
+319 AVNVAFG
-326 TGLVAPAS
+326 TGLIAPAS
-334 PGSVFMIFGVAARDS
+334 PGSIFAIFGVAARDS

-355 AIAGAAVV
+355 AVLAAAAV
-363 SFLLSALLL
+363 SFTLSAVFLK
-372 RIGTQDDGDIGAA
+372 IGKQDDGDLAAA

-406 GAAGAGAATAAHA
+406 GAGAGAAAAA
-419 SGHTGRIERIVF
+419 EGSGHTGPIQRIVF

-452 AAGFE
+452 AAGFD

-467 SLSDEWDVV
+467 SLNDEWDVV
-476 VTQKELTDRAQQR
+476 VTQKELTDRARQR
-489 TESAVHVS
+489 TGSAVQVS

-512 LVHQR
+512 LVQQR
-517 NDPDAAAEPE
+517 NDPDAAE
-527 AEAASEA
+527 AGAD
-534 PGFEPASAAV
+534 EPAPDAA
-544 GAGGGTATAGAA
+544 
-556 AGAGATAGAGA
+556 
-567 ASSAAGTGHG
+567 
-577 RRAAERPPEQVAS
+577 
-590 AEVVEDDRGAADGS
+590 
-604 DAADAD
+604 AADAP
-610 AAKDDSSDAEISAG
+610 DSRPEG
-624 TEPAP
+624 P
-629 EILAT
+629 EILAA
-634 DSIVLSGSATDSASG
+634 DSIVLSGSARDAASG

-662 VDQDY
+662 VDEGY
-667 VTAMHDREATVST
+667 VAAMHDREATVST
-680 FMGNSLA
+680 FMGNGLA

-693 DAKSSITRSAMSFV
+693 EAKSSITRSAMSFV

-729 GNEHLELLQK
+729 GDEHLALLQK

-748 QVERLEQATTVE
+748 QVERLENATTTE
-760 EIRAILGDE
+760 EILEILGDT

>member
-1 MSTTTEARS
+1 MTTTTDAER

-42 TAFVIPKGWTPSEP
+42 TAFFIPDGWTPNEP
-56 LASAVDPM
+56 LASVVGPM

-80 VYEARGAVVGVIA
+80 IYEARGAVVGVIA

-108 NARLLDEWVAAGN
+108 NARLLEQWIAQGN
-121 DAAAYVE
+121 AAADYAE
-128 LGQVH
+128 LGEVH

-141 APLAAWI
+141 APLAAWL
-148 MKRLDR
+148 MKKLDR
-154 LWQEHIPAG
+154 LWAEHIPAG
-163 FEMLVNMFSAGII
+163 FEMLVNMFSAGIF
-176 GFALL
+176 GFIML

-201 GVGALVNAHVLP
+201 GVGALVEAHLLP

-221 AKIFFLNNAIN
+221 AKVFFLNNAVN

-240 LEQAGVDGKSILF
+240 LSEASQNGKSVLF
-253 LLESNPG
+253 LLEANPG
-260 PGVGILLAFTV
+260 PGVGILLAYTV

-277 RASAPGAAVI
+277 RASAPGAAII
-287 QFFGGIHEI
+287 QFLGGIHEI
-296 YFPYVLMKPV
+296 YFPYVLMKPI
-306 LIIAAIG
+306 LILAAIG
-313 GGMTGV
+313 GGMAGV
-319 LINMLFG
+319 AVNVAFG
-326 TGLVAPAS
+326 TGLIAPAS
-334 PGSVFMIFGVAARDS
+334 PGSIFAIFGVAARDS

-355 AIAGAAVV
+355 AVLAAAAV
-363 SFLLSALLL
+363 SFTLSAVFLK
-372 RIGTQDDGDIGAA
+372 IGKQDDGDLAAA

-406 GAAGAGAATAAHA
+406 GAGAGAAAAA
-419 SGHTGRIERIVF
+419 EGSGHTGAIQRIVF

-452 AAGFE
+452 AAGFD

-467 SLSDEWDVV
+467 SLNDEWDVV
-476 VTQKELTDRAQQR
+476 VTQKELTDRARQR
-489 TESAVHVS
+489 TGSAVQVS

-512 LVHQR
+512 LVQQR
-517 NDPDAAAEPE
+517 NDPDAAE
-527 AEAASEA
+527 AGAD
-534 PGFEPASAAV
+534 EPAPDAA
-544 GAGGGTATAGAA
+544 
-556 AGAGATAGAGA
+556 
-567 ASSAAGTGHG
+567 
-577 RRAAERPPEQVAS
+577 
-590 AEVVEDDRGAADGS
+590 
-604 DAADAD
+604 AADAP
-610 AAKDDSSDAEISAG
+610 DSRPEG
-624 TEPAP
+624 P
-629 EILAT
+629 EILAA
-634 DSIVLSGSATDSASG
+634 DSIVLSGSARDAASG

-662 VDQDY
+662 VDEGY
-667 VTAMHDREATVST
+667 VAAMHDREATVST
-680 FMGNSLA
+680 FMGNGLA

-693 DAKSSITRSAMSFV
+693 EAKSSITRSAMSFV

-729 GNEHLELLQK
+729 GDEHLAMLQK

-748 QVERLEQATTVE
+748 QVERLENATTTE
-760 EIRAILGDE
+760 EILEILGDT